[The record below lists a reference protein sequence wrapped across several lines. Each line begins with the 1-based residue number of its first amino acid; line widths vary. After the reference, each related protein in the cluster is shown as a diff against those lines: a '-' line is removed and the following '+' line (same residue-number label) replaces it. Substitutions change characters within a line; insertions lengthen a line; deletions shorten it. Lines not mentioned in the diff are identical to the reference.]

1 MKKHWGCGVNFCKIL
16 EVLVK
21 IAKVQFYH
29 TKKFNFLM
37 KAGSRQWQNSTCILT
52 KGVKV
57 LCEEEQGEKS
67 MVKGMEANEN
77 NKI

>member
-37 KAGSRQWQNSTCILT
+37 KDGSRQWQNSTYILT

-57 LCEEEQGEKS
+57 LCEEEQGGLSNTEDF
-67 MVKGMEANEN
+67 
-77 NKI
+77 I